1 MCGKVGEPLILAQR
15 TGRFELLAQSFLS
28 ELPAWTLDDLG
39 HLSPAEAP
47 AISSARFL
55 HVARREARGLSALAL
70 ALAIEFR
77 SGDLTG
83 KRWQRLAGD
92 PVPLCPAVA
101 CGSGTPPKACFSDA
115 NLTA

>member
-1 MCGKVGEPLILAQR
+1 MCRGLGEPLILAQR

-28 ELPAWTLDDLG
+28 ELPVWTLDDVG
-39 HLSPAEAP
+39 HSPPAEAP
-47 AISSARFL
+47 AIPSARFP

-92 PVPLCPAVA
+92 PVPLQPPVA
-101 CGSGTPPKACFSDA
+101 LAPHPKRVFLMGT
-115 NLTA
+115 